1 MMPIAARANP
11 LARSSSS
18 PIVGSRVSALRS
30 NFGVEKMVS
39 LFKEQPSPTVPHS
52 CIPSLLTNN
61 SLSYACIGAYA
72 SASAHCSVSACTWRE
87 RLALPSRLTALPP
100 CAELLPLGLVRALA
114 VRVAVHRHVATT
126 HATATA
132 RAGGKLWPTE
142 RKRNQK
148 IKTKISLRLV
158 RASHD
163 LGLFLVPK
171 SGSEKPARA
180 GSRKPLLRFI
190 FVLKTWF
197 QNFIRSWFRFGTQI
211 WGQFWIQNL
220 VPFLLSEMRP
230 HTVFL
235 QLNITS
241 RHQAW

>member
-1 MMPIAARANP
+1 
-11 LARSSSS
+11 
-18 PIVGSRVSALRS
+18 
-30 NFGVEKMVS
+30 MVS

-52 CIPSLLTNN
+52 CIPSFLTNN

-72 SASAHCSVSACTWRE
+72 AARS
-87 RLALPSRLTALPP
+87 ALPSRLTALPP